1 LVKQK
6 RKAGFGMER
15 SEVAEKVITI
25 VSDQL
30 DVLAERIKE
39 SNNLKD
45 LGADSLDF
53 VELVMKVEEEFNIAV
68 PDEAAATLKT
78 VGQVIDY
85 VFKLVSQL
93 P

>member
-1 LVKQK
+1 
-6 RKAGFGMER
+6 MER

>member
-1 LVKQK
+1 
-6 RKAGFGMER
+6 MER

-25 VSDQL
+25 VYDQL